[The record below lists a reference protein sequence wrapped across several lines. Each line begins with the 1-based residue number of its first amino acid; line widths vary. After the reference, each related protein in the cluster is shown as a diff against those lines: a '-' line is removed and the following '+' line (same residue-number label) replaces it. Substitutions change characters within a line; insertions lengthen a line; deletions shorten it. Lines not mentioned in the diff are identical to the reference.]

1 MARRQVRGRVGREVG
16 PSQPA
21 ALWRRADGGS
31 SSQAPLAWLVIV
43 GAPIY
48 YTVIVGLEPESSF
61 LVTNPWYPSK
71 GVTLQNYLAVFNS
84 GFWTYLR
91 NSVVVAGGAT
101 LISISI
107 SLLAAFAVVYR
118 VSRPTGLIFSMFLIG
133 FAVPIQALIIP
144 LYVEILRT
152 HLYNTLIG
160 LILPLAA
167 FSLPITV
174 LILVNFLRDVPR
186 ELMNAMQIDG
196 ATPLQV
202 LRLLVLPVTLPAVM
216 TVAIFDFVTA
226 WNNFLFPLILTQSS
240 SNATLPLAVFN
251 FEGTHFSN
259 VPNIM
264 ACVAISAAPLLLLY
278 LVGRKRML
286 VGLTAGLGV

>member
-1 MARRQVRGRVGREVG
+1 
-16 PSQPA
+16 
-21 ALWRRADGGS
+21 
-31 SSQAPLAWLVIV
+31 VI
-43 GAPIY
+43 
-48 YTVIVGLEPESSF
+48 
-61 LVTNPWYPSK
+61 
-71 GVTLQNYLAVFNS
+71 
-84 GFWTYLR
+84 
-91 NSVVVAGGAT
+91 VAGGAT
-101 LISISI
+101 LISITI

-118 VSRPTGLIFSMFLIG
+118 VSRPTGLIFSMFLVG

-240 SNATLPLAVFN
+240 GNATLPLAVFN

-286 VGLTAGLGV
+286 VGLTAGLGA

>member
-1 MARRQVRGRVGREVG
+1 
-16 PSQPA
+16 
-21 ALWRRADGGS
+21 
-31 SSQAPLAWLVIV
+31 
-43 GAPIY
+43 
-48 YTVIVGLEPESSF
+48 
-61 LVTNPWYPSK
+61 
-71 GVTLQNYLAVFNS
+71 
-84 GFWTYLR
+84 
-91 NSVVVAGGAT
+91 
-101 LISISI
+101 
-107 SLLAAFAVVYR
+107 
-118 VSRPTGLIFSMFLIG
+118 
-133 FAVPIQALIIP
+133 VPIQALIIP